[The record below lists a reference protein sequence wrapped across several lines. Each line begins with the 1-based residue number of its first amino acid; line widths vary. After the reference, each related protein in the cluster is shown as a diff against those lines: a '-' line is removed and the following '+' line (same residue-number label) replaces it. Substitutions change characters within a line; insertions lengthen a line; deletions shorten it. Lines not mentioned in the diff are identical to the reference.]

1 MKPVRLLAVC
11 CLCLLAG
18 CNLASTVPTPIAQ
31 NSPELVIAYVEQG
44 NLLVWQSGDSAPR
57 RVASGGVV
65 RPYVAPDGKLIA
77 FTRGGNR
84 APEALWAV
92 GADGNGETELVGS
105 DPRERTYQLG
115 ENQIGDVAW
124 YNDTVLYFNSLQ
136 IAQPSYMPRNDLYR
150 VNAQTREMSLILPQG
165 EGGRFAFSPDKQH
178 IAVVSGGTY
187 GRQDGAIRVIDP
199 LAQKQP
205 TNLLFYIGV
214 ASGSH
219 LAFYPSLFW
228 SADSAN
234 VYAVIADAD
243 LIYSEQ
249 TDDVPPT
256 RLWQLPIDAP
266 SQRAVIGSFTSSF
279 FGLPAL
285 NPSSNSLFYLQRIP
299 QSNSFALITDTL
311 VGDNP
316 VTYTE
321 GSADTLAFPT
331 WLDDT
336 RFIYTQNTAGEVYI
350 GTLGQ
355 TPQRLNSDPVY
366 QPLFVSAD
374 STVFISDNNGTLE
387 LRYSENANTQ
397 TIATVS
403 ELVVFDAVK
412 NP

>member
-1 MKPVRLLAVC
+1 
-11 CLCLLAG
+11 
-18 CNLASTVPTPIAQ
+18 
-31 NSPELVIAYVEQG
+31 LVIAYVEQG
-44 NLLVWQSGDSAPR
+44 NLLVWQNGDSAPR

-65 RPYVAPDGKLIA
+65 RPYVSPDGKFIA

-84 APEALWAV
+84 APEALWVV
-92 GADGNGETELVGS
+92 GVDGNGESELVGS

-124 YNDTVLYFNSLQ
+124 YNNTVLYFNSLQ
-136 IAQPSYMPRNDLYR
+136 IAQPSYTPRNDLYR
-150 VNAQTREMSLILPQG
+150 VNAQTREMSLILPPS

-178 IAVVSGGTY
+178 IAIVSGGTY

-199 LAQKQP
+199 LAQKPP

-228 SADSAN
+228 SADSTT
-234 VYAVIADAD
+234 VYAVIPDAD

-249 TDDVPPT
+249 SDDVPPT

-266 SQRAVIGSFTSSF
+266 SQRAMIGSFTSSF
-279 FGLPAL
+279 FGLPTL
-285 NPSSNSLFYLQRIP
+285 NPASNALFYLQRIP
-299 QSNSFALITDTL
+299 QSNSFALITDNL
-311 VGDNP
+311 IGDTP
-316 VTYTE
+316 VTYTQ
-321 GSADTLAFPT
+321 GTADTLAFPT

-336 RFIYTQNTAGEVYI
+336 RFVYTQNTVGEVYI

-355 TPQRLNSDPVY
+355 TPQRLNSDLVY
-366 QPLFVSAD
+366 QPLFVGAE
-374 STVFISDNNGTLE
+374 STVFIRDDNGTLV
-387 LRYSENANTQ
+387 LRYSDNGNIQ
-397 TIATVS
+397 TIAPVS